1 MLKNNRLWVFG
12 DSYTNDL
19 DTADWL
25 WTRQLA
31 EKFEVA
37 ESLNCSL
44 PGAANDW
51 IVHNVDQRTSE
62 FKPGDYVLIVLT
74 SVFRQWF
81 VESVP
86 QAGNY
91 LELVWEKS
99 QFTVDKKVQ
108 EAMEMY
114 KIYLQRDSLDIQ
126 RYKHQLAWICLTKM
140 KHPEVTFIPIPAFPH
155 SVANIREWGL
165 MNTAGSLSDVSY
177 GEFINN
183 KEINHWYSLG
193 IDPKLAHMIRDN
205 HDILADK
212 VYNAVINNTDLDLTT
227 GFHKEF
233 LSTKHY
239 KQVERVP
246 GIRITN
252 LL

>member
-19 DTADWL
+19 DTADWI

-31 EKFEVA
+31 EKFQVA

-44 PGAANDW
+44 PGSANDW
-51 IVHNVDQRTSE
+51 ILHNLEKRIPE
-62 FKPGDYVLIVLT
+62 FKSGDYVLVVLT
-74 SVFRQWF
+74 SIYRQWF

-91 LELVWEKS
+91 QELVWEKS
-99 QFTVDKKVQ
+99 QFSVDKRAQ

-114 KIYLQRDSLDIQ
+114 KVYLQRDSLDLQ
-126 RYKHQLAWICLTKM
+126 RFKHQMAWLSLTAM
-140 KHPEVTFIPIPAFPH
+140 KYKDVKFILIPAFPH
-155 SVANIREWGL
+155 SVFDLTEYGL
-165 MNTAGSLSDVSY
+165 MKTEGSLSDISY
-177 GEFINN
+177 GEFVSD
-183 KEINHWYSLG
+183 KETNMWYSLG
-193 IDPKLAHMIRDN
+193 IDPKISHMIRDN
-205 HDILADK
+205 HDILADR
-212 VYNAVINNTDLDLTT
+212 VYSAVENNTVLDLKT

-233 LSTKHY
+233 LSSKHF

-246 GIRITN
+246 GVRIAN
-252 LL
+252 LK